1 MTMSTATARSVRH
14 FVFTATLIALP
25 WICAA
30 QDATGSVEPIPPPG
44 VTVPGPAQPS
54 APPEAAPFSAAGQ
67 AWPPAEVAPVPAA
80 GEPLPPPEA
89 APVSAAAPPS
99 PQDVAPGPAQAEKPA
114 PDGFRMGAFTFKPG
128 GRVKLDVIRDFEPI
142 GSEDYFDTRT
152 IPVDDSEGTN
162 SNIHAK
168 ETRLNLDIRGDVEG
182 QELRMF
188 IETDF
193 YGTSSALRLRHAY
206 GTWGGLLAGQTWTTF
221 MDDDNLPR
229 TIDFEAPTAFAQIR
243 QAQARWTEKAGW
255 LTWSAAVED
264 NKSAILLLT
273 DIPGDAEYPSPD
285 FVGRVRFDFPR
296 GHLTT
301 SGFVGA
307 AAFRPALEDAAGN
320 TDRETVTLW
329 GSMASVKFLPFGKDS
344 AYSVVTY
351 GEGIGRYRGGV
362 TAVLDQNGELHPAG
376 ARAFMGGY
384 EHFWAERWS
393 SNGVYSVAETVDEA
407 FYTSLVNKRLE
418 YGAIN
423 LLYWFLGDR
432 AWTGVEYLYG
442 SREVFGGGED
452 TGSAHRVQ
460 YAVRFN
466 LP

>member
-1 MTMSTATARSVRH
+1 MTMSTARARTVRSLA
-14 FVFTATLIALP
+14 FTATLLGST

-30 QDATGSVEPIPPPG
+30 QDATVG
-44 VTVPGPAQPS
+44 AQPS
-54 APPEAAPFSAAGQ
+54 
-67 AWPPAEVAPVPAA
+67 PPA
-80 GEPLPPPEA
+80 A
-89 APVSAAAPPS
+89 APVSAPGEPS
-99 PQDVAPGPAQAEKPA
+99 PPAADPVSAPAQAEKPA
-114 PDGFRMGAFTFKPG
+114 DGFRMGAFVFKPG

-168 ETRLNLDIRGDVEG
+168 ETRLNLDIRGQVEE

-229 TIDFEAPTAFAQIR
+229 TIDFEAPTAFAQVR
-243 QAQARWTEKAGW
+243 QAQARWTQKADW
-255 LTWSAAVED
+255 FTWSAAVED
-264 NKSAILLLT
+264 NKSAIILPVG
-273 DIPGDAEYPSPD
+273 IPGKAEYPMPD
-285 FVGRVRFDFPR
+285 IVGRVRFDAPR
-296 GHLTT
+296 GHVTT
-301 SGFVGA
+301 SAFVGA
-307 AAFRPALEDAAGN
+307 ASFRSAVEDAAGN
-320 TDRETVTLW
+320 TDRDTVTLW
-329 GSMASVKFLPFGKDS
+329 GTMASVKFMPFGKDS
-344 AYSVVTY
+344 AYGVLTY
-351 GEGIGRYRGGV
+351 GEGIGRYRGGT
-362 TAVLDQNGELHPAG
+362 TAVPDETGKLHAVAG
-376 ARAFMGGY
+376 TAFMGGY
-384 EHFWAERWS
+384 EHFWADRWS
-393 SNGVYSVAETVDEA
+393 TNAVYSVGDTSNED

-418 YGAIN
+418 YGAVN

-442 SREVFGGGED
+442 SREVFGED
-452 TGSAHRVQ
+452 ENTGSAHRVQ